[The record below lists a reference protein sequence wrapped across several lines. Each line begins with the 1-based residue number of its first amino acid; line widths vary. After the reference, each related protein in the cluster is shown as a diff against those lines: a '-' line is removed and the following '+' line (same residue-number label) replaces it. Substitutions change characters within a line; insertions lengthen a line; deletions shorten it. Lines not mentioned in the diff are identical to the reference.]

1 MFMVTD
7 DLGVSTPP
15 SASNLSTLNQMKIP
29 LSDVEIDGLV
39 IGMEEALSILKAS
52 LTSDLCLK

>member
-7 DLGVSTPP
+7 DLRVSTPP
-15 SASNLSTLNQMKIP
+15 SASILSTLNQMKIP
-29 LSDVEIDGLV
+29 LSDVEIEELV

-52 LTSDLCLK
+52 LT